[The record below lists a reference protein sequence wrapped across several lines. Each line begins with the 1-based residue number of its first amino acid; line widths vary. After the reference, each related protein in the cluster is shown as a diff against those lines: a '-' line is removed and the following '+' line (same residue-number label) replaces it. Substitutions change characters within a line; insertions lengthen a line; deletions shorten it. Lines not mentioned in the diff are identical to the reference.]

1 MYPTLLVCDKA
12 RIGTQVA
19 GRRAADLPFTELFC
33 PAQNPHALALLCL
46 KLQPHWMEPPT
57 LRVLCGREWFSL
69 EWHLR
74 PRSLGHILKE
84 SYLSDKVHQVLPS
97 LAKFSWGLG
106 FSGLT
111 ISWKWSVKQ
120 EEQIPRVPPL
130 LPGGLCKANYI
141 LNSTLFCRLFLRRA
155 LSPVNITNEI
165 FKNFTINNSSRLFC
179 LSRKALMASK
189 YHINNSN
196 RSWNLRIK
204 YTVVHSIDDKANEN
218 KPER

>member
-1 MYPTLLVCDKA
+1 MYPTLLVSDKA

-19 GRRAADLPFTELFC
+19 GPRAADLPFTELFC
-33 PAQNPHALALLCL
+33 PAQDPHALALLCL

-57 LRVLCGREWFSL
+57 QGTMWKRMVLFGVTSETF
-69 EWHLR
+69 
-74 PRSLGHILKE
+74 SLGHILKE
-84 SYLSDKVHQVLPS
+84 SYLSDEVHQVLPS

-106 FSGLT
+106 LLGLT
-111 ISWKWSVKQ
+111 ISWKWNVKQ
-120 EEQIPRVPPL
+120 EEPIPRVSPL

-179 LSRKALMASK
+179 LSRKALMANK
-189 YHINNSN
+189 YHANNSS